1 MNAVRR
7 RRRKIHPC
15 LFFERN
21 ESTNDYFPSESDSDV
36 KNGNGKRGIDG
47 EPEAKI
53 NESNLILLEQIKV
66 SSALAKANAAAISK
80 KRKKSPSAEV
90 MAQRREDVLVTLNQR
105 RDAICK
111 EIEKTWFIEGAYLE
125 KHRHNLQVTH
135 ELSERGLMWP

>member
-1 MNAVRR
+1 M
-7 RRRKIHPC
+7 
-15 LFFERN
+15 FFERN
-21 ESTNDYFPSESDSDV
+21 EATNDYLPRVSGTVV
-36 KNGNGKRGIDG
+36 KNKNEKQGVDD

-66 SSALAKANAAAISK
+66 SRALAKANAAAISK

-90 MAQRREDVLVTLNQR
+90 MAQRREEIVLTLRQR

-111 EIEKTWFIEGAYLE
+111 EIEKSWYLEGAYLE